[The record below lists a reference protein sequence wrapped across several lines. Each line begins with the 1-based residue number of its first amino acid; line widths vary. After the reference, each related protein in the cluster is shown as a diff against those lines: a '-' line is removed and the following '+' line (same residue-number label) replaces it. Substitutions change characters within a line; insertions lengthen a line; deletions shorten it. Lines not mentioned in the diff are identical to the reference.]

1 MMTPK
6 AAATMPPT
14 NSANGKLTTVGNPE
28 YMVNNAAEY
37 APTLMKPACPKTS
50 WPKKPVAKFKL
61 TAKITLMQTMVKM
74 PE

>member
-1 MMTPK
+1 
-6 AAATMPPT
+6 
-14 NSANGKLTTVGNPE
+14 
-28 YMVNNAAEY
+28 MVNNAAEY